1 MSRGRTPAPSDVV
14 RFGIVGCGDVTEV
27 KSGPAFQKVPGSALT
42 AVMRRDGAKARG
54 YAERHGVPRWTD
66 DAAELIAGD
75 DVDAVYVATPPSSHL
90 EYVRMAAQAGKPV
103 YVEKPMGTT
112 LQECDAMLGACRRA
126 GVPLFVA
133 YYRRALPRFERV
145 RELLHEGAIGAPR
158 SVRVTLSWPA
168 ASVGERRAWRFD
180 PEIAGG
186 GLFMDLGSH
195 TLDLLDHWLGPIA
208 EIDAHAT
215 SVLPDSRVE
224 DEVTARFTF
233 ESGVHGVGAW
243 SFSGREAADELTVV
257 GAEGRISVPVFAD
270 GPVVR
275 VAADGAV
282 QREEIAH
289 PQHVQQPLVEQM
301 IGELLGSGGPCVSTG
316 VSAARTQGALDAV
329 LYRHRWERARRG

>member
-27 KSGPAFQKVPGSALT
+27 KSGPAFQKVSGSALT
-42 AVMRRDGAKARG
+42 AVMRRDGAKARD

-145 RELLHEGAIGAPR
+145 RELLQEGAIGDLLRVNATFTYDNSGDPGNIR
-158 SVRVTLSWPA
+158 NSVETGGGSLPDIGVYTLGCTRFVTGKEPEKVLFADIRRENGVEVRTEALAQFDGFTLTSLTSMRMTPYQNVSFHGSKGVIEVVTGFNPLVHSDAELRVTRQGQLTETLRYPGANHYVLQVEAFGA
-168 ASVGERRAWRFD
+168 AVRGEADFPCPLEFSLGTQRF
-180 PEIAGG
+180 
-186 GLFMDLGSH
+186 
-195 TLDLLDHWLGPIA
+195 
-208 EIDAHAT
+208 IDMIWA
-215 SVLPDSRVE
+215 
-224 DEVTARFTF
+224 
-233 ESGVHGVGAW
+233 
-243 SFSGREAADELTVV
+243 
-257 GAEGRISVPVFAD
+257 AEG
-270 GPVVR
+270 
-275 VAADGAV
+275 
-282 QREEIAH
+282 
-289 PQHVQQPLVEQM
+289 
-301 IGELLGSGGPCVSTG
+301 
-316 VSAARTQGALDAV
+316 
-329 LYRHRWERARRG
+329 